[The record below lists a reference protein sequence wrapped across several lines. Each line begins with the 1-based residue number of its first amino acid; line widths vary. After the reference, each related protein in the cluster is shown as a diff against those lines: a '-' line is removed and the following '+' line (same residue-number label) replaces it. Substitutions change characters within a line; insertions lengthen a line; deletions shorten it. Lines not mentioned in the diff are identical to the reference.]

1 MFDLNTT
8 FNCSLAVSENMQ
20 WYGYPSKVVWGRA
33 VHYCILN
40 VNLNLHTDQL
50 TALLL
55 PTSKNVQQCVNP
67 WACGT
72 WTSATLNGVC
82 WGKRGCLF
90 AFLMSHWISLSCV
103 YTDENNIYRHKAD
116 KLRAG
121 WCKQYIVE
129 ESRCCFPPWICNS
142 SDSLPQ
148 PRKYFWGC

>member
-8 FNCSLAVSENMQ
+8 FNCSLAVSENVQ
-20 WYGYPSKVVWGRA
+20 WYGYPSKVVRGDERY
-33 VHYCILN
+33 VIVSLN

-82 WGKRGCLF
+82 
-90 AFLMSHWISLSCV
+90 
-103 YTDENNIYRHKAD
+103 
-116 KLRAG
+116 
-121 WCKQYIVE
+121 
-129 ESRCCFPPWICNS
+129 
-142 SDSLPQ
+142 
-148 PRKYFWGC
+148 